1 MIIDDDISIDTCF
14 AAKNTKGVAGRKVA
28 ALHTYKGIKTIPPH
42 CSSSGLVIAIQGNL
56 QGGRNRNRRNGEEG
70 GGGGKEDEV
79 EEMGSQSPLCAL
91 GEFH

>member
-1 MIIDDDISIDTCF
+1 MV
-14 AAKNTKGVAGRKVA
+14 G
-28 ALHTYKGIKTIPPH
+28 
-42 CSSSGLVIAIQGNL
+42 SGLVIAIQGNL
-56 QGGRNRNRRNGEEG
+56 QGGRNRNRRKGEEG